1 MAILLE
7 RDSRVIVQN
16 AHSAYARQMIPLMR
30 DAGTRIVGGVAP
42 GHGGGTAHGMDL
54 FDTVAEARA
63 ATGADTSVIYSPPF
77 AVADAIVEA
86 AEAGLSLAVAA
97 AEYAPVHDVAAALA
111 RARDAGLWVVGPNS
125 LGLLSPGIGMLCG
138 LPPAF
143 SRPGRIGL
151 VSRSGTLSLLMLRT
165 LSAAGI
171 GQSTVVSM
179 GGDSI
184 IGRRPVE
191 YVRAFEADPETD
203 AVVVVGEIGGGK
215 EAELARALPEIA
227 KPVVVLIAGRSA
239 PEGRRLGHAGAL
251 VGGAAETAAAKM
263 ALLAEA
269 GAHVCRSPAEV
280 VAVLNALSA
289 AAGTNGEGT

>member
-1 MAILLE
+1 MAILLQ

-16 AHSAYARQMIPLMR
+16 AHSAYARGMIPLMR
-30 DAGTRIVGGVAP
+30 DAGTRIVGGVTP
-42 GHGGGTAHGMDL
+42 GYGGTVAHGMTL
-54 FDTVAEARA
+54 FDTVADARA
-63 ATGADTSVIYSPPF
+63 ATEADVSVIYSPPF

-143 SRPGRIGL
+143 ARPGRVGL

-171 GQSTVVSM
+171 GQSTAVSM

-184 IGRRPVE
+184 IGRRPAE

-203 AVVVVGEIGGGK
+203 AVVVIGEIGGGK
-215 EAELARALPEIA
+215 EAELADALAEIS

-251 VGGAAETAAAKM
+251 VGGATETAAAKM
-263 ALLAEA
+263 ARLEAA
-269 GAHVCRSPAEV
+269 GARVCRSPSDV
-280 VAVLNALSA
+280 VATLAALPVA
-289 AAGTNGEGT
+289 RTA